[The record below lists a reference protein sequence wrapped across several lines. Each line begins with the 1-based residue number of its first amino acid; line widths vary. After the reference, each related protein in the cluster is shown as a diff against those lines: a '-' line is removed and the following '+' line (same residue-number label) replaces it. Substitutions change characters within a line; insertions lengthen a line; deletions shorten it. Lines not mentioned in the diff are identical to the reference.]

1 MKQIRVLLADDH
13 RAVTEALERI
23 LSTEFEVVGKV
34 EDGLSLISAAAELIP
49 DVVVADISMPQ
60 LDGFSALQKLKSEN
74 PDMKVILISM
84 FQEPSFVT
92 TALELG
98 ASGFVLKHSA
108 YDELIPAVRAAAD
121 GKIYHS
127 SVRQ

>member
-1 MKQIRVLLADDH
+1 
-13 RAVTEALERI
+13 
-23 LSTEFEVVGKV
+23 
-34 EDGLSLISAAAELIP
+34 
-49 DVVVADISMPQ
+49 MPQ
-60 LDGFSALQKLKSEN
+60 LDGFSALQQLKTKN
-74 PDMKVILISM
+74 PEMKVILISM

-127 SVRQ
+127 SIRQ

>member
-1 MKQIRVLLADDH
+1 MKRTRVLLADDH

-23 LSTEFEVVGKV
+23 LSAEFEVVGKV
-34 EDGLSLISAAAELIP
+34 QDGLSLVSEAAKLVP
-49 DVVVADISMPQ
+49 DVVVTDISMPQ
-60 LDGFSALQKLKSEN
+60 LDGFSALQQLKSEN
-74 PDMKVILISM
+74 PNVKVILISM
-84 FQEPSFVT
+84 FHEPSFVT

-108 YDELIPAVRAAAD
+108 YDELIPAVRAAVD

-127 SVRQ
+127 VVR